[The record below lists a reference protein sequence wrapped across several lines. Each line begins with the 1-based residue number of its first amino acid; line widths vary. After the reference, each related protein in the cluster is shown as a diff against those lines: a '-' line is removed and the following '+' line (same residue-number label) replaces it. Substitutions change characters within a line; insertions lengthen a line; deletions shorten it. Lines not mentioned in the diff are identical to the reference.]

1 MCDPVTLG
9 VVGSVAGTAFS
20 VYGQIQQGR
29 AQAANLR
36 YQAQLQ
42 EHNAKVAE
50 NEAKLAAQAAQADA
64 DTIDRRR
71 KIFIAQQEA
80 NFAARGVTIGEGSTL
95 DVLGDSAA
103 EFELERQ
110 NRLHEGELGRRRNLT
125 IAEQDRANA
134 AGLRAQARQAR
145 SAGTMGALGSLA
157 KGAFNIAGSL
167 PTGGSTLGG
176 SASQSTSQYVSGYGA
191 PIGSGPVAVGRGGAG
206 YSTF

>member
-1 MCDPVTLG
+1 MCDPVTIG
-9 VVGSVAGTAFS
+9 VVASVAGTAFS
-20 VYGQIQQGR
+20 VYGQMQAGA
-29 AQAANLR
+29 AQEANLR

-50 NEAKLAAQAAQADA
+50 NEATLARQAAQADA

-110 NRLHEGELGRRRNLT
+110 NRLHEGELGRRRNLI

-134 AGLRAQARQAR
+134 AGLRAQGRQAR
-145 SAGTMGALGSLA
+145 SAANMAALGSLA
-157 KGAFNIAGSL
+157 KGAFNVSGSL
-167 PTGGSTLGG
+167 GGSTLGG
-176 SASQSTSQYVSGYGA
+176 SGMPRGTSGMTTRQYIASYPA
-191 PIGSGPVAVGRGGAG
+191 NAL
-206 YSTF
+206 